1 MRDAPTTHRSLGAY
15 SNTIGYRTQDL
26 TIAAIAKEVDD
37 RAGEGG
43 AYGNLGNA
51 YISLWDFA
59 KAINRSL
66 LAGLQAVDR
75 SKGVKCSK

>member
-1 MRDAPTTHRSLGAY
+1 MRDAPTTQRSLGAY

-26 TIAAIAKEVDD
+26 TIAKEVDD

-43 AYGNLGNA
+43 AYDNLGNA

>member
-1 MRDAPTTHRSLGAY
+1 MRDARTTQRSLGAY
-15 SNTIGYRTQDL
+15 SNTIEYRTQDL
-26 TIAAIAKEVDD
+26 TIAKEVDD

-43 AYGNLGNA
+43 AYGNA

-66 LAGLQAVDR
+66 LAGLQAADR